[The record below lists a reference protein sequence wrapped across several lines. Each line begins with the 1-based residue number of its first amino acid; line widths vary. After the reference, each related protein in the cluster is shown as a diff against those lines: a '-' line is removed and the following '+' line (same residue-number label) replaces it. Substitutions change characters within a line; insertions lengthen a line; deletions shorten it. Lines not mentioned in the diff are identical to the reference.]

1 MRLHLF
7 ATALALNWLSGC
19 SKSPLSTNT
28 PTPIPT
34 PIAKKVLPPTPS
46 PASSRDP
53 MRNSTGSAA
62 VTPKPAPVRH
72 LAPEGT
78 YFLLQFASITTPS
91 GVVGLPPGTKI
102 TALAQYDT
110 SFKVS
115 DADDHA
121 FLVTQSQITNDLD
134 LAAAA
139 ARRDAAMQWRI
150 QNQIATEVRN
160 YDEEQAKRWGEE
172 QNTAKRRMPPKPSP
186 H

>member
-1 MRLHLF
+1 M
-7 ATALALNWLSGC
+7 
-19 SKSPLSTNT
+19 
-28 PTPIPT
+28 
-34 PIAKKVLPPTPS
+34 AKKVLAPARS

-53 MRNSTGSAA
+53 MQNSTGSAA
-62 VTPKPAPVRH
+62 ITPKPTPVRH

-78 YFLLQFASITTPS
+78 YFLLQFVSITTPF

-102 TALAQYDT
+102 TALARDDT

-115 DADDHA
+115 DADDHP

-139 ARRDAAMQWRI
+139 ARRDAAVQWRI
-150 QNQIATEVRN
+150 QNQIATEVRK
-160 YDEEQAKRWGEE
+160 YDEEQAKRWAEE
-172 QNTAKRRMPPKPSP
+172 QNAAKQRTPPKPSP